1 MPYAATANHGTRMLN
16 ERHLQLL
23 LYCCGQEL
31 AARRAGKKPGVQQW
45 NSEVIRALELEL
57 AVTRT
62 RQSERERDSLS
73 NHEHIDSRTA
83 ARILGWSLRRVQ
95 RHAADLDG
103 HKIASG
109 AWLFPASVV
118 YDYSAGL
125 NDGRATA

>member
-1 MPYAATANHGTRMLN
+1 MLN
-16 ERHLQLL
+16 ERHLELV

-45 NSEVIRALELEL
+45 NSEVIRAVELEL

-62 RQSERERDSLS
+62 RQSERARDSCS
-73 NHEHIDSRTA
+73 KYEHWIDSTVA
-83 ARILGWSLRRVQ
+83 AGILGWSLRRVQ

-109 AWLFPASVV
+109 AWLFPATVV
-118 YDYSAGL
+118 YEYAAGL
-125 NDGRATA
+125 KDGRATA